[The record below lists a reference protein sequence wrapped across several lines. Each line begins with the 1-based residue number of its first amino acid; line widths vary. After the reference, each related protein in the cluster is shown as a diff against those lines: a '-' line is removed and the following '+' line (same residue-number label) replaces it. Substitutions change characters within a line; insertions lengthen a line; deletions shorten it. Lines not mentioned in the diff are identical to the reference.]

1 MICCVLLT
9 VEPGNGFISRETSG
23 TGRGLFLLH
32 TSILPLEAGRLGWG
46 WSQLVSM
53 FKPQR
58 QIMIQKAYL
67 FLILIKDKGEMK
79 LVVA

>member
-1 MICCVLLT
+1 M
-9 VEPGNGFISRETSG
+9 EPGNGYIARETSG
-23 TGRGLFLLH
+23 TGRGLFLFH
-32 TSILPLEAGRLGWG
+32 TSILPSEAGRLGWD

-53 FKPQR
+53 SKPQR

-79 LVVA
+79 LAVA